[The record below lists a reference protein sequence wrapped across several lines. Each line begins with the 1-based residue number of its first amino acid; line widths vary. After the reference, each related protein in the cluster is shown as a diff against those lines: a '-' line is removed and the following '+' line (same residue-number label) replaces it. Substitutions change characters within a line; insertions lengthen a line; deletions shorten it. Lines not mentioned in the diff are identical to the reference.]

1 MDKTEKIVGM
11 ENIIQVENTTDGLSS
26 NTIVGQIR

>member
-11 ENIIQVENTTDGLSS
+11 ENIIQVTTDGLSS
-26 NTIVGQIR
+26 NTIICQIL